1 MSKQENKSLILKIK
15 GMVDA
20 GENISQTL
28 KREFAEETLDSIGL
42 AENERKFVLQALD
55 EVLKKGIEVSF
66 SH

>member
-1 MSKQENKSLILKIK
+1 MSKQENKSLILILK